1 MSRRLKL
8 MSVLNLESAGV
19 ARMERLALNLA
30 RCQGMTLIESLVA
43 MAIGILA
50 LSLMVSTFL
59 SGTQTA
65 VRVTDGSY
73 FFHEF
78 YDVSRFILDDMR
90 RAGYA
95 IEGIREGQVK
105 WAGAASE
112 LEVLE
117 AGQCIAYAYEFE
129 DSGVEKVRY
138 STVFYFADDKAIRLY
153 TLEEIIPV
161 AAASVPN
168 VTTEACGKG
177 DRWGEAITDNKSMK
191 VNALTFDG
199 SASPLYD
206 VVIQA
211 QSQFDGHDE
220 QMAFKVHWMN

>member
-1 MSRRLKL
+1 MEYRALSPANCK
-8 MSVLNLESAGV
+8 GV
-19 ARMERLALNLA
+19 
-30 RCQGMTLIESLVA
+30 TLIESLVA
-43 MAIGILA
+43 MTIGILA

-65 VRVTDGSY
+65 ARVTDGSY

-78 YDVSRFILDDMR
+78 YDVSRFILDDIR

-95 IEGIREGQVK
+95 IKGTREGQVK
-105 WAGAASE
+105 WAGAASG
-112 LEVLE
+112 LEILE
-117 AGQCIAYAYEFE
+117 SGQCIAYAYEFD
-129 DSGVEKVRY
+129 DSGTEKVRY
-138 STVFYFADDKAIRLY
+138 STVYFFATGKAIRLY
-153 TLEEIIPV
+153 TLEETIPV

-168 VTTEACGKG
+168 VIEACGKGG

-220 QMAFKVHWMN
+220 QMAFKVHRMN

>member
-1 MSRRLKL
+1 
-8 MSVLNLESAGV
+8 
-19 ARMERLALNLA
+19 MEYRALSPAN
-30 RCQGMTLIESLVA
+30 CKGMTLIESLVA

-95 IEGIREGQVK
+95 IEGTREGLVK

-112 LEVLE
+112 LEILE
-117 AGQCIAYAYEFE
+117 AGQCVAYAYEFD

-138 STVFYFADDKAIRLY
+138 STVYFFAAGKAIRLY
-153 TLEEIIPV
+153 TLEEAIPV

-168 VTTEACGKG
+168 VIEACGKGG
-177 DRWGEAITDNKSMK
+177 DRWGEAITDNKSMA
-191 VNALTFDG
+191 VTSLSIDG
-199 SASPLYD
+199 SAAPLYD

-220 QMAFKVHWMN
+220 QMAFKVHRMN

>member
-1 MSRRLKL
+1 
-8 MSVLNLESAGV
+8 
-19 ARMERLALNLA
+19 MEYRALSPAN
-30 RCQGMTLIESLVA
+30 CKGMTLIESLVA

-78 YDVSRFILDDMR
+78 YDVSRFILDDIR

-95 IEGIREGQVK
+95 IKGTREGQVK

-112 LEVLE
+112 LEILE
-117 AGQCIAYAYEFE
+117 SGQCIAYAYEFE

-153 TLEEIIPV
+153 TLEKKIHDISIPI
-161 AAASVPN
+161 PN
-168 VTTEACGKG
+168 VTEACGKG
-177 DRWGEAITDNKSMK
+177 VNKSGEAITDSNSMT
-191 VNALTFDG
+191 VTSLYFDG

-220 QMAFKVHWMN
+220 QMAFKVHRMN